1 MGDSS
6 MHRSSDGRSAA
17 VQGSGPVDKQIKH
30 ADRQSLIPWRPKLWW
45 APDLIRNVAA
55 LAYVGILLFEL
66 VAKVHPDGLL
76 NAAIAGMVLN
86 TWKQYTINPSVA
98 GNMQSNLEN
107 GWKNVFR

>member
-1 MGDSS
+1 
-6 MHRSSDGRSAA
+6 
-17 VQGSGPVDKQIKH
+17 VQGSGPVDKEIKH
-30 ADRQSLIPWRPKLWW
+30 ADRQSLIPWRPKVWL

-55 LAYVGILLFEL
+55 I
-66 VAKVHPDGLL
+66 AKVHPDGLL
-76 NAAIAGMVLN
+76 NAAIGGMLMN